1 VYRTIN
7 ISTHGARPVGNA
19 KGGVRTTYL
28 DVPIYTYT
36 IPNSDPGLCNQTGY
50 QTPLPDDVLRSLYKN
65 RSQYVSKV
73 NYRLME
79 LIREDWSLNSM
90 PTTMSEPTLK
100 PRTFPIPVTKAGIDP
115 GAGYSLVE

>member
-50 QTPLPDDVLRSLYKN
+50 QTPLPDDVLRSLYKS

-79 LIREDWSLNSM
+79 LIREDWF
-90 PTTMSEPTLK
+90 PKQYAHDYVRADLK
-100 PRTFPIPVTKAGIDP
+100 AADIPNP
-115 GAGYSLVE
+115 GHKSGH